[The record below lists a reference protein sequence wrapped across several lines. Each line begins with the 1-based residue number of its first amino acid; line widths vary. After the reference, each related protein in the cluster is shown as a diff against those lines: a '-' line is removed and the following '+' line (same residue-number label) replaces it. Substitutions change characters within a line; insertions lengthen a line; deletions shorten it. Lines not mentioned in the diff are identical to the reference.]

1 MQIGI
6 IGSGN
11 VGITSAFA
19 IAEKGSGHVLLYDRT
34 DGKAQGK
41 ALDLA
46 EAGPLRRYD
55 RRIRGT
61 SDLGDLMEAD
71 VLVLAAGAPRT
82 SGMSRFDLF
91 DDNNCYVQ
99 ELAAL
104 FRERYKKLEPE
115 EAAAFDGGGQLAPEP
130 PVVIVLTEPVDV
142 MTLAF
147 QRYTG
152 WPRHRVLGVGTLLT
166 ATRMRHFVAREL
178 GLSAQDVDAMVV
190 GTHDDKTVVLERYCR
205 VSGLPLERVL
215 SREQVDAIV
224 DRTLG
229 AGTEIVEQAKRGS
242 SFYTPGAAVGALVQA
257 IASDSGRVLPV
268 SAVLDGEYGAKDVA
282 ASVPARLGKGGI
294 QQIYELDL
302 QQDEKKAWSESIAT
316 QKPYT
321 DKVIEGGCYA

>member
-46 EAGPLRRYD
+46 EAGPIRRYD

-61 SDLGDLMEAD
+61 SDLDDLMEAD
-71 VLVLAAGAPRT
+71 VLVLAAGRPREA
-82 SGMSRFDLF
+82 GMSRYDLF

-99 ELAAL
+99 EVADR
-104 FRERYKKLEPE
+104 FRERYKNLEPE
-115 EAAAFDGGGQLAPEP
+115 EAAAFAAGYEAPKP

-152 WPRHRVLGVGTLLT
+152 WPRERVMGVGTLLD
-166 ATRMRHFVAREL
+166 ATRLRGFVAREL
-178 GLSAQDVDAMVV
+178 RLSAHDVDAMVV
-190 GTHDDKTVVLERYCR
+190 GTHGERSVILERYCR
-205 VSGLPLERVL
+205 VSGLPLERFL
-215 SREQVDAIV
+215 PRERIDALV
-224 DRTLG
+224 DRTRS
-229 AGTEIVEQAKRGS
+229 AGDEVVEQAKRGS

-257 IASDSGRVLPV
+257 VVSDAGRVLPV
-268 SAVLDGEYGAKDVA
+268 SVALDGEYGARGVA
-282 ASVPARLGKGGI
+282 ASVPARVGRGGVEE
-294 QQIYELDL
+294 IYQLELS
-302 QQDEKKAWSESIAT
+302 DEEKAAFAASIAF
-316 QKPYT
+316 QKPHA
-321 DKVIEGGCYA
+321 DRVLEGGCHA